1 MEDTNEEYLLKWN
14 SHHTELVAEFL
25 DLCKVKCYKV
35 IKMIIDLIH
44 DVYYLR
50 SIIMNFVC
58 FQNEEFTDV
67 TISADDE
74 TFEAHKLILS
84 ACSPYF
90 RGLLNRSPCRHPVI
104 YLNDVSANHVA
115 TLLKYMY
122 VGQIAVKK
130 EVSSKLNINNP
141 TTRWYLST

>member
-1 MEDTNEEYLLKWN
+1 MKSICSNGTLTTVSWSLN
-14 SHHTELVAEFL
+14 SSISARY
-25 DLCKVKCYKV
+25 CKFEAYC
-35 IKMIIDLIH
+35 H
-44 DVYYLR
+44 FGLR
-50 SIIMNFVC
+50 SEFISSKGLIYCNDISFL
-58 FQNEEFTDV
+58 QNEEFTDV

-104 YLNDVSANHVA
+104 YLNDVSADHVA

-130 EVSSKLNINNP
+130 EVNIEQICYN
-141 TTRWYLST
+141 L

>member
-1 MEDTNEEYLLKWN
+1 M
-14 SHHTELVAEFL
+14 
-25 DLCKVKCYKV
+25 
-35 IKMIIDLIH
+35 
-44 DVYYLR
+44 
-50 SIIMNFVC
+50 
-58 FQNEEFTDV
+58 

-90 RGLLNRSPCRHPVI
+90 RSLLNRSPCRHPVI
-104 YLNDVSANHVA
+104 YLNDVSADHVA

-130 EVSSKLNINNP
+130 EVTFVMLKLFRNKCIVNYSKLYTPYVIHVS
-141 TTRWYLST
+141 YIEHIK

>member
-1 MEDTNEEYLLKWN
+1 M
-14 SHHTELVAEFL
+14 
-25 DLCKVKCYKV
+25 
-35 IKMIIDLIH
+35 
-44 DVYYLR
+44 
-50 SIIMNFVC
+50 
-58 FQNEEFTDV
+58 

-90 RGLLNRSPCRHPVI
+90 RSLLNRSPCRHPVI
-104 YLNDVSANHVA
+104 YLNDVSADHVA

-130 EVSSKLNINNP
+130 EVNELTIEQIKLVEINFGIN
-141 TTRWYLST
+141 LVL

>member
-1 MEDTNEEYLLKWN
+1 M
-14 SHHTELVAEFL
+14 
-25 DLCKVKCYKV
+25 
-35 IKMIIDLIH
+35 
-44 DVYYLR
+44 
-50 SIIMNFVC
+50 
-58 FQNEEFTDV
+58 
-67 TISADDE
+67 TISAGDE

-130 EVSSKLNINNP
+130 EVSRILKCKQVFK
-141 TTRWYLST
+141 W

>member
-1 MEDTNEEYLLKWN
+1 M
-14 SHHTELVAEFL
+14 
-25 DLCKVKCYKV
+25 
-35 IKMIIDLIH
+35 
-44 DVYYLR
+44 
-50 SIIMNFVC
+50 
-58 FQNEEFTDV
+58 

-90 RGLLNRSPCRHPVI
+90 RSLLNRSPCRHPVI
-104 YLNDVSANHVA
+104 YLNDVSADHVA

-130 EVSSKLNINNP
+130 EVSKLTNGKMGSNKI
-141 TTRWYLST
+141 